1 MGGNLKTRVVLVKGG
16 LVLGI
21 LYGLS
26 TFLTVVLNEMSSFS
40 MEYGLGFTLINVAPV
55 AAYFLVGLVMTL
67 GHRLSVPFQLW
78 IGLGVLVGLMACG
91 AVITYDPVVFVKYNR
106 MIQEVWRIGGLVLG
120 LLVGLFLTKRYLKA

>member
-1 MGGNLKTRVVLVKGG
+1 MKTIVVLVKGG
-16 LVLGI
+16 VVLGI

-26 TFLTVVLNEMSSFS
+26 SFLTSVLNEMSSFS

-55 AAYFLVGLVMTL
+55 VAYFLVGLVMTL
-67 GHRLSVPFQLW
+67 GHRLLVPFQLW
-78 IGLGVLVGLMACG
+78 IGLGVLAGLMVCG
-91 AVITYDPVVFVKYNR
+91 ALISFDPIIFVKYNR